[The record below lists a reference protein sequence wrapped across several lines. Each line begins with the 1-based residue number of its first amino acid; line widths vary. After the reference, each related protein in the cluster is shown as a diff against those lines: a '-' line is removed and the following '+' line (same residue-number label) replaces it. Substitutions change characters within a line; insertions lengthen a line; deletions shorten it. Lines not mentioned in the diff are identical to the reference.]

1 MPWSNQ
7 TGNGGW
13 KGGSGNGGGP
23 WGQRPQ
29 GPRPGGGGNGGGPNN
44 SPDLEDILRRGGDR
58 LKRAMPGGNGPSGGA
73 AAIALLVVILLG
85 IGWLFK
91 AVYTVQPDE
100 VGVEMLFGKPK
111 EELAQPGLHFIMWPF
126 ETVDTVPVVESQITL
141 GSSQRGDNSGLMLS
155 GDQNIVD
162 VQFAVLYQ
170 VDNPQNFLFN
180 VQDPTSMVQQVSES
194 AMREVVGRRPVQD
207 VFRDDRAG
215 IAEEVRE
222 ITQTTLNEYGTGIR
236 INGISI
242 EDAAPPSQ
250 VADAFDEVQRAEQDE
265 DRFIEEANRYRNQQ
279 LGQAR
284 GEAAQIREDAAAYKS
299 RVVQEAEGEAQR
311 FSSILVEYLKAPE
324 VTRKRLFLETMEGV
338 LRDSNKIIME
348 GNAGGGQ
355 GVVPYLPLNELQR
368 QNANSNGNNNNNNS
382 SNSGGQTGTSSPPPR
397 TSANSRSVPG
407 GAN

>member
-13 KGGSGNGGGP
+13 KGGGGNGGGP

-29 GPRPGGGGNGGGPNN
+29 PPRPGGSGGG
-44 SPDLEDILRRGGDR
+44 SPDLEDILRRGQDR
-58 LKRAMPGGNGPSGGA
+58 LRRAMPGGGGGGSLGGNGPAVMGWG
-73 AAIALLVVILLG
+73 ILIVVVVAVL
-85 IGWLFK
+85 WLFK

-111 EELAQPGLHFIMWPF
+111 QELSQPGLHFMLWPL
-126 ETVDTVPVVESQITL
+126 ETVETVPTVESQMTIG
-141 GSSQRGDNSGLMLS
+141 GSASNSDNSGLMLS

-170 VDNPQNFLFN
+170 VDDPSNYLFD
-180 VQDPTSMVQQVSES
+180 VQDPVAMLQQVSES

-215 IAEEVRE
+215 IAEEVRQ
-222 ITQTTLNEYGTGIR
+222 ITQDTMNEYDAGLR
-236 INGISI
+236 VNAISI

-265 DRFIEEANRYRNQQ
+265 DRFVEEANRYRNQQ
-279 LGQAR
+279 LGAAR
-284 GEAAQIREDAAAYKS
+284 GEAAQIREDAAGYKN

-311 FSSILVEYLKAPE
+311 FTSIQQEYDKAPE
-324 VTRKRLFLETMEGV
+324 ITRKRMFLETMEGV
-338 LRDSNKIIME
+338 LRDSNKVIVE
-348 GNAGGGQ
+348 QGAGGQ
-355 GVVPYLPLNELQR
+355 GVVPYLPLPELQR
-368 QNANSNGNNNNNNS
+368 NNPAAQRS
-382 SNSGGQTGTSSPPPR
+382 SRTSGTGTDPNAGVPSSS
-397 TSANSRSVPG
+397 TGQSAGTN
-407 GAN
+407 